1 VSGRWVSFILAL
13 ILILMIVQVSSA
25 DDLEPPLKVAWKTRI
40 GPPGFGSIDIIISD
54 VIYSNNYELQ
64 AINANNGKLLWSEKR
79 CASFAYKDGVLYAT
93 RPSTISNLYALDSKT
108 GKEIWVDEYPEIA
121 EFDYAKEQNVVISDD
136 IICIISDYTKV
147 GPPPQTEI
155 TDDPSS
161 FLPDI
166 QHAFSILALDTRGN
180 VKWHETY
187 NGSIDR
193 YFFSN
198 IFSACSG
205 VMLVLTDLNDIHNF
219 TAINLTSGE
228 ILWEITDIEGE
239 PRVYE
244 DIFLIE
250 KGRVLNKNGTYI
262 FAVSKSTG
270 EIIWEKWVGDSNGEI
285 FAIKDNKL
293 FVLSENIKILNP
305 ENGEIL
311 DEYSIPLDSFSL
323 EYSAKAVSN
332 QTIYIKPHQTSGSA
346 GIPDIYAFSLYTGE
360 LLWKEETKGVDLFFY
375 KNKIYTTQMG
385 KLYAYEHGVDVSH
398 YIYFGIFVT
407 IIILANLFLRFNKH
421 NTRLQNSLLFSTF
434 LTSVAYFWFLMHGL
448 PPIFIYLK
456 VLIPSLDTNWVF
468 YLLFPSISVIT
479 GTIIGMR
486 KKNTFLIGMITGI
499 MPFLIAMG
507 AGIFYFVQ
515 DMNLFFLFLHDFG
528 ILSIPFYLMIILILG
543 VAFGLM
549 GSLLN
554 LILGIIRLGNRDQI
568 EI

>member
-1 VSGRWVSFILAL
+1 MSMRWVSFILAL

-25 DDLEPPLKVAWKTRI
+25 DDLEPPLKVAWKTRLAPI
-40 GPPGFGSIDIIISD
+40 GFGSIDLIISD
-54 VIYSNNYELQ
+54 VIYSNNYNFQ
-64 AINANNGKLLWSEKR
+64 AIDANNGKLIWSEKR

-93 RPSTISNLYALDSKT
+93 RPSTTPNLYALDSKT
-108 GKEIWVDEYPEIA
+108 GKEIWVDEYPGIE
-121 EFDYAKEQNVVISDD
+121 EFEYEKQQNVVISDD
-136 IICIISDYTKV
+136 IICLISDHTKV
-147 GPPPQTEI
+147 SPPPRTEI

-161 FLPDI
+161 FLTDI
-166 QHAFSILALDTRGN
+166 QHAFGILALDIRGN
-180 VKWHETY
+180 VKWHKTY
-187 NGSIDR
+187 NRSIDR
-193 YFFSN
+193 SFFSN
-198 IFSACSG
+198 RFTASSG
-205 VMLVLTDLNDIHNF
+205 VMLVPSSENDSYIL

-250 KGRVLNKNGTYI
+250 KGRVLNKKGVYI

-270 EIIWEKWVGDSNGEI
+270 EIIWEKWVGNSNGEI
-285 FAIKDNKL
+285 IAIEDNKL

-311 DEYSIPLDSFSL
+311 DEYTIPLDSFSL

-360 LLWKEETKGVDLFFY
+360 LLWKEEIKGVDLFFY
-375 KNKIYTTQMG
+375 KNKIYTTQNG

-407 IIILANLFLRFNKH
+407 IIIIANLFLRFNKH
-421 NTRLQNSLLFSTF
+421 NTRLQNSLLFSTL
-434 LTSVAYFWFLMHGL
+434 LTLVAYFWFLMHGI
-448 PPIFIYLK
+448 PSIFIYLE

-468 YLLFPSISVIT
+468 YLLFPGISVIT

-486 KKNTFLIGMITGI
+486 KKNKFLIGMITGI
-499 MPFLIAMG
+499 MPFLIASG
-507 AGIFYFVQ
+507 TGIFYIVQ
-515 DMNLFFLFLHDFG
+515 DVKLIFIFLHDYGLG
-528 ILSIPFYLMIILILG
+528 IFIPMIILIIGL
-543 VAFGLM
+543 AFGVM

-554 LILGIIRLGNRDQI
+554 LILGIIKLGDSEKI
-568 EI
+568 ET

>member
-1 VSGRWVSFILAL
+1 MRWVSFILAL

-25 DDLEPPLKVAWKTRI
+25 DDLEPPLKVAWKTRLAPI
-40 GPPGFGSIDIIISD
+40 GFGSIDLIISD
-54 VIYSNNYELQ
+54 VIYSNNYNFQ
-64 AINANNGKLLWSEKR
+64 AIDANNGKLIWSEKR

-93 RPSTISNLYALDSKT
+93 RPSTTPNLYALDSKT
-108 GKEIWVDEYPEIA
+108 GKEIWVDEYPGIE
-121 EFDYAKEQNVVISDD
+121 EFEYEKQQNVVISDD
-136 IICIISDYTKV
+136 IICLISDHTKV
-147 GPPPQTEI
+147 SPPPHTEI

-166 QHAFSILALDTRGN
+166 QHAFGILALDIRGN
-180 VKWHETY
+180 VKWHKTY
-187 NGSIDR
+187 NRSIDR
-193 YFFSN
+193 SFFSN
-198 IFSACSG
+198 RFTASSG
-205 VMLVLTDLNDIHNF
+205 VMLVPSSENDSYIL

-250 KGRVLNKNGTYI
+250 KGRVLNKKGVYI

-270 EIIWEKWVGDSNGEI
+270 EIIWEKWVGNSNGEI
-285 FAIKDNKL
+285 IAIEDNKL

-311 DEYSIPLDSFSL
+311 DEYTIPLDSFSL

-360 LLWKEETKGVDLFFY
+360 LLWKEEIKGVDLFFY
-375 KNKIYTTQMG
+375 KNKIYTTQNG

-407 IIILANLFLRFNKH
+407 IIIIANLFLRFNKH
-421 NTRLQNSLLFSTF
+421 NTRLQNSLLFSTL
-434 LTSVAYFWFLMHGL
+434 LTLVAYFWFLMHGI
-448 PPIFIYLK
+448 PSIFIYLE

-468 YLLFPSISVIT
+468 YLLFPGISVIT

-486 KKNTFLIGMITGI
+486 KKNKFLIGMITGI
-499 MPFLIAMG
+499 MPFLIASG
-507 AGIFYFVQ
+507 TGIFYIVQ
-515 DMNLFFLFLHDFG
+515 DVKLIFIFLHDYGLG
-528 ILSIPFYLMIILILG
+528 IFIPMIILIIGL
-543 VAFGLM
+543 AFGVM

-554 LILGIIRLGNRDQI
+554 LILGIIKLGDSEKI
-568 EI
+568 ET